1 MTGVI
6 YTMFIQDQL
15 STISR
20 YRINAGETIRV
31 NCPFCS
37 GKKTMSISKID
48 GTLKWNC
55 FKASC
60 KAGGNNKVG
69 RTSVE
74 IRNALNGIS
83 STPKKST
90 LPIPEILI
98 SPTTRTE
105 SLNYLLENNCLTAFE
120 DGACRIEY
128 SPKENRILFFNKEGT
143 GCIGRSLTKG
153 LSPKWK
159 VFGQPTQLFTVGN
172 ANHVVLVEDAASACA
187 VYATKVYAGAALL
200 GTHMTYK
207 QRKLLEHYDFV
218 TICLDKDATRKSILL
233 SKQLRVGSNCLVRFL
248 TNDLKT
254 YPPERII
261 KVISNV

>member
-1 MTGVI
+1 
-6 YTMFIQDQL
+6 MFIQDQL

-60 KAGGNNKVG
+60 RAGGNNRVG
-69 RTSVE
+69 RNSAE
-74 IRNALNGIS
+74 IRNALKGIS
-83 STPKKST
+83 SVPKKST
-90 LPIPEILI
+90 QPIPEILI
-98 SPTTRTE
+98 CPTSRPE
-105 SLNYLLENNCLTAFE
+105 CLNYLLENNCMTAFE

-128 SPKENRILFFNKEGT
+128 SPKENRILFFNPEND

-153 LSPKWK
+153 LLPKWK
-159 VFGQPTQLFTVGN
+159 VYGQPTQLFTVGN
-172 ANHVVLVEDAASACA
+172 TNNVVIVEDAASACA
-187 VYATKVYAGAALL
+187 VYATKVYVGAALL
-200 GTHMTYK
+200 GTHMTNK
-207 QRKLLEHYDFV
+207 QRKLLEQYDSA

-233 SKQLRVGSNCLVRFL
+233 SKQLRGGSNCSVRFL

-261 KVISNV
+261 RVINNV